1 MSDSLFPELEEEK
14 RGETI
19 VGTCESVVFE
29 APSGGFSV
37 FRIRDERGA
46 RLTVAA
52 DSAAPL
58 IGQELQIEGSYVVHP
73 RFGRQF
79 KASRVVTAAPTSLLG
94 IERFLASGAVAGVG
108 PAMAR
113 RIVARFGKDALEV
126 IERQPRRLTEVDGIG
141 SRTAE
146 KIHASYMEKEELR
159 EIMVYLETHGVS
171 GTFAARIYEK
181 YASFS
186 IDMLEHHPYRLA
198 REVDGIGFQ
207 TADTLAMARMGKD
220 DRKDAELRTER
231 IAAGLDHILLTV
243 AQQGHTCLPEDALI
257 ARTAKLLGV
266 EKEDVRPI
274 ARREVG
280 MRRLATE
287 TMGGV
292 ELYYPAYLYQA
303 EVETAERLLRVQREA
318 DRFSF
323 GEDRDGIVAAWEA
336 ASGIVLADGQ
346 REAVAA
352 VLEQGV
358 FVLTGGPGTGKTTV
372 IRAMLELLTERG
384 LEVLLA
390 APTGRAAKRL
400 SEATGREALTVHRL
414 LGAQAGSDGPY
425 FDKGE
430 DDPLDAD
437 VIIVDEASM
446 LDTVLMRCFLKAVQ
460 KGTHLIFSGDVDQL
474 PSVGAG
480 AVLSDILRS
489 GAVPYVALTEI
500 FRQGEGSGIVVGA
513 HDINRG
519 RLPAFR
525 AESNGDMLFLPVE
538 EAEVAGRI
546 VALVTETLPAMGYDP
561 LQDVQVLAPMHRG
574 DAGVEVLN
582 RRLQA
587 ALNPPAPHKAEYK
600 GASHILRAGDKV
612 MQTKNNYVKGVFN
625 GDIGY
630 IVDLDEDGVEVLFG
644 ETRVSYARGEL
655 QELALA
661 YAMSVHKSQGSE
673 YRVVLLPLVR
683 SHHIMLQR
691 NLLYTAVTRAREKV
705 ILLGDRAALMTAVE
719 NDRTR
724 RRYTLLAERLTGSLG
739 EAL

>member
-1 MSDSLFPELEEEK
+1 MSDTLFPEWEEEK
-14 RGETI
+14 RPETI
-19 VGTCESVVFE
+19 AGTCESVIFE

-37 FRIRDERGA
+37 FRVRDARGA

-58 IGQELQIEGSYVVHP
+58 IGQDLQIEGGYVVHP

-79 KASRVVTAAPTSLLG
+79 KASRIIVAAPTSLPG
-94 IERFLASGAVAGVG
+94 IERFLSSGAVAGVG

-113 RIVARFGKDALEV
+113 RIVAHFGKDALEI
-126 IERQPRRLTEVDGIG
+126 IEKQPKRLTEVAGIAA
-141 SRTAE
+141 RTAA
-146 KIHASYMEKEELR
+146 KIHESYMEKEELR

-171 GTFAARIYEK
+171 GAFAARVYEK
-181 YASFS
+181 YGSFS

-207 TADTLAMARMGKD
+207 TADALAMARMGKD
-220 DRKDAELRTER
+220 SGAESRLREER

-243 AQQGHTCLPEDALI
+243 SQQGHTCIPEAILTE
-257 ARTAKLLGV
+257 RTAKLLGIG
-266 EKEDVRPI
+266 EAEVRQI
-274 ARREVG
+274 ARREVQLH
-280 MRRLATE
+280 RLSTE
-287 TMGGV
+287 VLGGV

-303 EVETAERLLRVQREA
+303 EKETAERLLRLQRDA
-318 DRFSF
+318 DIFF
-323 GEDRDGIVAAWEA
+323 FNEDEDALVAAWERE
-336 ASGIVLADGQ
+336 SGFTLAEKQ
-346 REAVAA
+346 HEAVAA
-352 VLEQGV
+352 VLKEGV

-372 IRAMLELLTERG
+372 IRAMLELLTSRG

-414 LGAQAGSDGPY
+414 LGAQAGGDGVC

-446 LDTVLMRCFLKAVQ
+446 LDTVLTQFFLKAVQ
-460 KGTHLIFSGDVDQL
+460 RGTHLIFSGDVDQL

-489 GAVPYVALTEI
+489 GVIPYVALTEI
-500 FRQGEGSGIVVGA
+500 FRQGDGSGIVVGA
-513 HDINRG
+513 HEINRG
-519 RLPAFR
+519 RLPIF
-525 AESNGDMLFLPVE
+525 EEDGDMAFLPVE
-538 EAEVAGRI
+538 ETGAAGLVVR
-546 VALVTETLPAMGYDP
+546 LVTETLPAMGFDP

-574 DAGVEVLN
+574 EAGVETLN
-582 RRLQA
+582 RQLQA
-587 ALNPPAPHKAEYK
+587 ALNPPSPQKAEYK
-600 GASHILRAGDKV
+600 GSSQVLRRGDKV
-612 MQTKNNYVKGVFN
+612 MQTKNNYQKGVFN

-630 IVDLDEDGVEVLFG
+630 IVDLDEDGIEVLFG
-644 ETRVSYARGEL
+644 ESRVGYAKGEL
-655 QELALA
+655 TELVLA

-673 YRVVLLPLVR
+673 YGVVLLPLVK

-705 ILLGDRAALMTAVE
+705 ILLGDRAALTAAVA
-719 NDRTR
+719 NDRMR